1 MNNKLKLLALG
12 NAVLIVLV
20 GLETFALAVM
30 ITESGQHSPIR
41 VACVG
46 DSITEV
52 SGYPS
57 YLQSLLGSQYLVEN
71 FGVSGATVLLNSW
84 RPYMN
89 QLKFQNAKE
98 FQPNMVVIILGTN
111 DGLHGLHQYNE
122 SFQDDYAK
130 LITQFRQLESKPQ
143 IWIVKPPPIFS
154 NSSDLSS
161 TYFTQ
166 TIISQIEEVANK
178 QNLPIIDIYSAFGN
192 HTDYFKDGVHPN
204 SQGAA
209 LLASEV
215 YNAINEQNSRTT

>member
-122 SFQDDYAK
+122 RFQDDYAK

-161 TYFTQ
+161 PYFTQ

>member
-30 ITESGQHSPIR
+30 ITESDQHSPIR
-41 VACVG
+41 VAYVG

-71 FGVSGATVLLNSW
+71 FGDSGATVLLNSW

-111 DGLHGLHQYNE
+111 DCLHGLHQYNE

>member
-1 MNNKLKLLALG
+1 MKKKMKLG
-12 NAVLIVLV
+12 AVTVAIVIVALIVTSFQTTNV
-20 GLETFALAVM
+20 QSKGV
-30 ITESGQHSPIR
+30 QYPIR

-52 SGYPS
+52 SGYTS
-57 YLQSLLGSQYLVEN
+57 HLQSLLGSQYLVEN

-84 RPYMN
+84 RPYLK

-98 FQPNMVVIILGTN
+98 FQPNIVVIILGTN
-111 DGLHGLHQYNE
+111 DGLHGLHQYNA
-122 SFQDDYAK
+122 SFQEDYEK
-130 LITQFRQLESKPQ
+130 LITQFQQLESKPQ
-143 IWIVKPPPIFS
+143 ILIVKPPPIFS

-166 TIISQIEEVANK
+166 TIIPQIEEVANK
-178 QNLPIIDIYSAFGN
+178 QNLPIIDVYSAFGD

-204 SQGAA
+204 SQGAV

-215 YNAINEQNSRTT
+215 YNAINEQNSRTA